1 MRRLLAALA
10 LLPLVACG
18 FHPLYAERSPLGYD
32 PALAA
37 IDVRPAP
44 DRIGQIITQTLR
56 EQLNP
61 RGAHLPARYILTLN
75 LAVARSNLGI
85 QRDNTSVRGELRFN
99 VGLTLSGAGGG
110 GVVYEDSIN
119 TVTAFNLPN
128 DAYAATVA
136 EESAREQA
144 ADQLGREIADRIAV
158 FMKRREAE
166 GT

>member
-1 MRRLLAALA
+1 M
-10 LLPLVACG
+10 
-18 FHPLYAERSPLGYD
+18 
-32 PALAA
+32 
-37 IDVRPAP
+37 
-44 DRIGQIITQTLR
+44 
-56 EQLNP
+56 
-61 RGAHLPARYILTLN
+61 
-75 LAVARSNLGI
+75 
-85 QRDNTSVRGELRFN
+85 
-99 VGLTLSGAGGG
+99 
-110 GVVYEDSIN
+110 YEDSIS